1 MKKPETKKSAEINV
15 TRAKQFDN
23 GGVVFDVE
31 INGVTIYG
39 CRVVEGSKG
48 DFVSFPARK
57 GSDDKYYSHAFY
69 KLSEAET
76 KEIISQVEKLL

>member
-1 MKKPETKKSAEINV
+1 MKKPETKKNAEIKV

-39 CRVVEGSKG
+39 CRVVESKNG
-48 DFVSFPARK
+48 DFVSYPARK

-69 KLSEAET
+69 KMNEEET
-76 KEIISQVEKLL
+76 KDTISQVEKML